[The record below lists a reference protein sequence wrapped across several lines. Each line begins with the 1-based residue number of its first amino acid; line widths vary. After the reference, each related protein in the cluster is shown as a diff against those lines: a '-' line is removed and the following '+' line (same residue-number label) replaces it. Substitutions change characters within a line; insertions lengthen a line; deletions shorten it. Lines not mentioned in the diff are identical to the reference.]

1 MLSIYTGARYGN
13 VRHMSNLNAS
23 KILVAVDGSE
33 ESIKAAN
40 FAFDIAKTYASQLIA
55 LAVSYIPLSIKLSSA
70 DRLQKWHESNV
81 KEAREW
87 LKDIIRL
94 SDEHKIVFRL
104 EVLETTSS
112 VVRTIV
118 EYAEQENVR
127 SIVVGT
133 TGRSGLTRALLGSVA
148 SGVSAHAK
156 CTVVVVR

>member
-1 MLSIYTGARYGN
+1 MP
-13 VRHMSNLNAS
+13 NLKTN

-40 FAFDIAKTYASQLIA
+40 FALDMAKAYKSPLIA
-55 LAVSYIPLSIKLSSA
+55 LAVTYIPLSIKLSST

-81 KEAREW
+81 KEAKEW
-87 LKDIIRL
+87 LEDIFHL
-94 SDEHKIVFRL
+94 SDEAKIEFRL
-104 EVLETTSS
+104 EVVETTSS

-118 EYAEQENVR
+118 EYAEEEDINL
-127 SIVVGT
+127 IIVGT
-133 TGRSGLTRALLGSVA
+133 KGRSGLSRALLGSVA